1 MVSSGEREVEK
12 DARVGRKKTKRAGDQ
27 PKKQRRVWPGNS
39 GIKYDS
45 DSSGGG
51 GWSGGRQLQVDDLA
65 MGPSHTLFVMGIPS
79 RRAANSNKQQ
89 FKVGKHVSR
98 ASHSK
103 KERGSDAQ
111 HAQALPSHGQRRDPF
126 FPSAGTARS
135 KFSGARNH
143 SCPINLTLTLGLAAA
158 ATARLMSTCLFNV
171 T

>member
-1 MVSSGEREVEK
+1 MEREVEK
-12 DARVGRKKTKRAGDQ
+12 DAREGRKKQKEQGISQKSRDG
-27 PKKQRRVWPGNS
+27 S
-39 GIKYDS
+39 GLATV
-45 DSSGGG
+45 SSSTIAIQVEGG
-51 GWSGGRQLQVDDLA
+51 GWPGGRQLHVDDLA

-79 RRAANSNKQQ
+79 QRAANSNKQQ
-89 FKVGKHVSR
+89 FKAGKHVHTV
-98 ASHSK
+98 SHNK

-143 SCPINLTLTLGLAAA
+143 SCPINLTLTLELAAA
-158 ATARLMSTCLFNV
+158 ATARLMSTCLFNA